1 MRADGRHWNE
11 MREVKITAD
20 VLRHP
25 AGSVEI
31 AMGNTR
37 VLCTA
42 SIDESVP
49 PFLKNTGK
57 GWVTAEYAM
66 IPGSTH
72 VRTVREAVRGR
83 QGGRTL
89 EIQRLI
95 GRSLRAVTDLGA
107 FGERTL
113 IVDCDVLQAD
123 GGTRSA
129 AITGG
134 CLALIQA
141 FRRMKAQG
149 IIDRVPV
156 RSLVSAV
163 SVGLVGGSLFLDLDY
178 AEDSAAEVDMN
189 FVITRE
195 GLFVEVQGTAEAAPF
210 PRDLLDRMIEL
221 AQLGS
226 AYLAAKQAEIV
237 GDWER

>member
-1 MRADGRHWNE
+1 MRADGRQWNE
-11 MREVKITAD
+11 MREVKITTD

-49 PFLKNTGK
+49 PFLKNTGR

-72 VRTVREAVRGR
+72 VRTAREAVRGR

-89 EIQRLI
+89 EIQRLV
-95 GRSLRAVTDLGA
+95 GRSLRAVTDLSA

-113 IVDCDVLQAD
+113 IIDCDVLQAD

-141 FRRMKAQG
+141 FRKMKAQG
-149 IIDRVPV
+149 ILDRVPV

-163 SVGLVGGSLFLDLDY
+163 SVGMVGGSLFLDLDY

-195 GLFVEVQGTAEAAPF
+195 GRFVEVQGTAEATPF
-210 PRDLLDRMIEL
+210 SRDLLDRMIEL
-221 AQLGS
+221 AQSGS
-226 AYLAAKQAEIV
+226 AYLTAKQVEIV

>member
-1 MRADGRHWNE
+1 MRSDGRQWNE
-11 MREVKITAD
+11 MRKVKITGD

-25 AGSVEI
+25 AGSVQIE
-31 AMGNTR
+31 MGNTR

-49 PFLKNTGK
+49 PFLKNTGR

-72 VRTVREAVRGR
+72 VRSPREAVRGR

-95 GRSLRAVTDLGA
+95 GRSLRAVTDLQA
-107 FGERTL
+107 FGERTV
-113 IVDCDVLQAD
+113 IVDCDVIQAD

-141 FRRMKAQG
+141 FRKMNALGMIRQM
-149 IIDRVPV
+149 PV
-156 RSLVSAV
+156 KNLVSAV
-163 SVGLVGGSLFLDLDY
+163 SVGLVGGRLLLDLDY
-178 AEDSAAEVDMN
+178 GEDSSAEVDMN
-189 FVITRE
+189 FVVTRD
-195 GLFVEVQGTAEAAPF
+195 GLFVEIQGTAEAMPF
-210 PRDLLDRMIEL
+210 PRDLHDRMTDLALQGCAYLTGKQIEL
-221 AQLGS
+221 A
-226 AYLAAKQAEIV
+226 
-237 GDWER
+237 GDLVR